1 MFVEFHEIFSSK
13 SIIYM
18 RLKSLEYVI
27 IGDLIYELVCGQV
40 LKYSIRGGKPEYY
53 GSVGERVL

>member
-1 MFVEFHEIFSSK
+1 
-13 SIIYM
+13 M

-40 LKYSIRGGKPEYY
+40 LKYSIC
-53 GSVGERVL
+53 VGEDCVLRNCYRKGSITA

>member
-1 MFVEFHEIFSSK
+1 
-13 SIIYM
+13 M

-40 LKYSIRGGKPEYY
+40 LKYSICVGEYVY
-53 GSVGERVL
+53 LTVRERVL